1 MSGGQFPPERPPGA
15 RGFRGC
21 VAPVAAIL
29 PLMMPAPRLASIK
42 RRHIESTQNNCFL
55 NGFLYWQP
63 GERTGSWTWRKAH
76 KFKASPPPYI
86 MDPQLPPG

>member
-1 MSGGQFPPERPPGA
+1 VEASFHLSGHLEPVDS
-15 RGFRGC
+15 
-21 VAPVAAIL
+21 VAAVTPVAAIL

-55 NGFLYWQP
+55 NGFLYWQR